1 MNVIPFERGACDRI
15 RRYVDSYVSNELLV
29 ETNHEVLRHVE
40 TCAGCAAALE
50 TQLRVKA
57 VLRSAVIGEAAPP
70 AFEDR
75 IRAGLRQQ
83 RSGPAISPWL
93 LTAAAALAIV
103 FGGLQYRGFNDGRL
117 QVASLLDWGATDH
130 TLCALGGHYPPVP
143 PTMKKMGEEDKMGPG
158 YVRLV
163 PVVRQAFPEY
173 EVIEGHR
180 CNVAGRRFPHI
191 TLRLNGKL
199 TSVSLLRKTPGEDF
213 PRGRFLKAMEDS
225 GIPLYTSKKGA
236 LSVAGFETPGHL
248 VFVVSESPP
257 DANLARIHAIAGPVR
272 EVLAAIESG
281 PLAELIRHRPQ
292 ASSLE
297 QPA

>member
-1 MNVIPFERGACDRI
+1 MNVIPFEKGACDRI
-15 RRYVDSYVSNELLV
+15 RRYIDSYVSNELLV

-40 TCAGCAAALE
+40 TCAGCVVALE
-50 TQLRVKA
+50 TQLRVKSA
-57 VLRSAVIGEAAPP
+57 LRGAVIREATSSGL
-70 AFEDR
+70 EDR
-75 IRAGLRQQ
+75 IRAGLRHQ
-83 RSGPAISPWL
+83 RPGPAISPWL

-103 FGGLQYRGFNDGRL
+103 FGGLQYRGLRDGRL

-130 TLCALGGHYPPVP
+130 TVCALGGHYPPVP
-143 PTMKKMGEEDKMGPG
+143 PTMKKMSEEDNMGPD

-180 CNVAGRRFPHI
+180 CNVAGRRFPHV
-191 TLRLNGKL
+191 TLRLDGKL

-225 GIPLYTSKKGA
+225 GIPLYAGKKGD

-248 VFVVSESPP
+248 VFVISESPP
-257 DANLARIHAIAGPVR
+257 DANLARTQALAKPVR

-281 PLAELIRHRPQ
+281 PVLALTGYF
-292 ASSLE
+292 
-297 QPA
+297 